1 MMLTPI
7 HYYIGL
13 DLGQRADFS
22 AFAAVQHRPGGL
34 PHFLSPWSNPADIYE
49 LRQLQRVS
57 LGTPYTEVVNRVARF
72 IALPE
77 LKGKATLVVDATGLG
92 APVVEMIRDKEMD
105 CMLMPVII
113 TGGER
118 GHLDRGYR
126 TVPKRDLISN
136 LEIMLERGE
145 LRTAEKLPNR
155 ARLVE
160 EMMNMKSKPTKA
172 GNEVIGAEGKH
183 HDDLVLAVALAAWAA
198 RKGSM

>member
-1 MMLTPI
+1 MLTPA
-7 HYYIGL
+7 HYYVGL

-22 AFAAVQHRPGGL
+22 AFAAVQYRPGGL
-34 PHFLSPWSNPADIYE
+34 PHFLSPWTIPESIYE

-72 IALPE
+72 ISLPE
-77 LKGKATLVVDATGLG
+77 LKGNATLVVDATGLG

-105 CMLMPVII
+105 CTLMPVII
-113 TGGER
+113 TAGER

-145 LRTAEKLPNR
+145 LRTADKLPNR

-160 EMMNMKSKPTKA
+160 EMMNMKSKPTKS

-198 RKGSM
+198 RKAH